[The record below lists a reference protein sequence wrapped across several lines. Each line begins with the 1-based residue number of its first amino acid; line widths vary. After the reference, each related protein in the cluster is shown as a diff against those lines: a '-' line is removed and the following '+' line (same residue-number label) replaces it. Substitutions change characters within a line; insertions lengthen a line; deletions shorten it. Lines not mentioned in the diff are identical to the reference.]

1 MRVSTDSLDPMLDRA
16 NAIFPFAIAILL
28 PPAGLLLGL
37 LQLTQED
44 RGLAVRLIVVSL
56 LAAAAWAL
64 LLL

>member
-1 MRVSTDSLDPMLDRA
+1 MLDRA